1 MVHRRTSLT
10 GCVDDRINQLLRMVE
25 SVPSESTK
33 DLTSPSEPLEVPKE
47 APSVFSRLGS
57 FAGSCA
63 INLILPFI
71 NGLMLGF
78 GELLAHEI
86 CWRKAIFPPA
96 NRGYQI
102 YPERRKF
109 L

>member
-1 MVHRRTSLT
+1 MAESIPT
-10 GCVDDRINQLLRMVE
+10 E
-25 SVPSESTK
+25 SVK
-33 DLTSPSEPLEVPKE
+33 DLVTPEEPTETSEE
-47 APSVFSRLGS
+47 APSALSRVGS

-86 CWRKAIFPPA
+86 CWRKAIFPPT

>member
-1 MVHRRTSLT
+1 MTEAT
-10 GCVDDRINQLLRMVE
+10 PIEPG
-25 SVPSESTK
+25 K
-33 DLTSPSEPLEVPKE
+33 DLTLPDEPLETIE
-47 APSVFSRLGS
+47 ESPSALSRVGS
-57 FAGSCA
+57 FTASCA
-63 INLILPFI
+63 INLVLPFI

-78 GELLAHEI
+78 GELLAHEV
-86 CWRKAIFPPA
+86 CWRKSIFPPT

>member
-1 MVHRRTSLT
+1 MTEPTPLEP
-10 GCVDDRINQLLRMVE
+10 G
-25 SVPSESTK
+25 K
-33 DLTSPSEPLEVPKE
+33 DLTLLDEEALGAPEEPPSALARV
-47 APSVFSRLGS
+47 GS
-57 FAGSCA
+57 FAATCA
-63 INLILPFI
+63 INLILPFV

-86 CWRKAIFPPA
+86 CWRKSIFPPT

>member
-1 MVHRRTSLT
+1 MSVYWLQVNRNMADT
-10 GCVDDRINQLLRMVE
+10 IAIE
-25 SVPSESTK
+25 SVK
-33 DLTSPSEPLEVPKE
+33 DVSSPDEPLEVAE
-47 APSVFSRLGS
+47 ETPSVLSRVGS
-57 FAGSCA
+57 FASSCA
-63 INLILPFI
+63 INLVLPFI

-86 CWRKAIFPPA
+86 CWRKAIFPPT
-96 NRGYQI
+96 NHGYKI